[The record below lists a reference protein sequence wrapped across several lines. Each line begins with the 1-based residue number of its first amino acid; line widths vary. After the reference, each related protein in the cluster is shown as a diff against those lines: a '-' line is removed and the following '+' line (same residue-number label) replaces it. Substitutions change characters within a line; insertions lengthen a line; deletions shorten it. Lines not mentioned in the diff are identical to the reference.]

1 MEKRLGSALNRRD
14 FLRIAGLATG
24 ATVTLPL
31 QAYAR
36 LIFDGRPPLRVG
48 MIVPRSTI
56 QPGIGMNLADGMRL
70 QFAEAGWTS
79 TRLVLREVA
88 SGSEISAA
96 QQLLR
101 EERVEILTGMFNPRT
116 IHRLRADLEAAG
128 TLFINLEGGAN
139 AFAPRETS
147 PLMYQNSL
155 GYWQSSWAMG
165 NWAAKNIGT
174 RAAVVSSFYESG
186 FDSFYAFSQGFAAA
200 GGSVTATEV
209 SNAPMSVNDP
219 VGTMKTVAATKP
231 DVIFVSASGNEAL
244 ELVRGYHA
252 AGLTERIPL
261 AVSSFCV
268 QGDFL
273 STLGTAAV
281 GISSCLPWTPTLS
294 TPENQAFCRSFRA
307 STGRTPDP
315 FAVLGY
321 DSGSMIVTAVAAAA
335 GRAHNNQD
343 LRKALE
349 RMRVSSP
356 RGTFGLAPAS
366 GSCDAP
372 LYICRVERQ
381 GNTVQNS
388 VISQAASLEG
398 VSRQARL
405 ADLMAHSGWTNVY
418 LCA

>member
-24 ATVTLPL
+24 ATVTFPL

-48 MIVPRSTI
+48 MIVPRSSI
-56 QPGIGMNLADGMRL
+56 HPGIGMNLAEGMRL
-70 QFAEAGWTS
+70 QFAQAGWTS

-88 SGSEISAA
+88 GGAEISAA
-96 QQLLR
+96 QELLR

-116 IHRLRADLEAAG
+116 VHRLRADLEAAG

-139 AFAPRETS
+139 AFAPREVC

-155 GYWQSSWAMG
+155 GYWQSSWTMG
-165 NWAAKNIGT
+165 NWAAKHIGT

-186 FDSFYAFSQGFAAA
+186 FDSFYAFPQGFEAA
-200 GGSVTATEV
+200 GGIVTA
-209 SNAPMSVNDP
+209 SDIANAPMSVNNP
-219 VGTMKTVAATKP
+219 VATMKAVAATSP
-231 DVIFVSASGNEAL
+231 DVIFVSASGVDAL

-252 AGLTERIPL
+252 AGLAEKIPL

-273 STLGTAAV
+273 TTLGAAAE
-281 GISSCLPWTPTLS
+281 GITSCLPWTPTLN
-294 TPENQAFCRSFRA
+294 TPENLAFCSSFA
-307 STGRTPDP
+307 DSTGRKPDT

-321 DSGSMIVTAVAAAA
+321 DTGSMIVTAVAAAA
-335 GRAHNNQD
+335 GTAHNNQD
-343 LRKALE
+343 LKKALE
-349 RMRVSSP
+349 HMQVASP

-372 LYICRVERQ
+372 QYICRVDRQ

-388 VISQAASLEG
+388 VISQAASLES

-405 ADLMAHSGWTNVY
+405 TDLMAHSGWTNVY